1 MSTIDELLSQIPI
14 DQVAAQ
20 LGLSEADAEKAVR
33 SALPALVTG
42 MQANAADP
50 AGAESLAKAL
60 GQHDGSL
67 LDGGVDLGQVDVDD
81 GQKIVNHVFGDN
93 EEAVADQLSA
103 FGGLDSGMIMK
114 LLPMLAPLLMSFLGK
129 SFGGG
134 GGTAGKIDSG
144 SGSAADATSGLDSGM
159 APSLDGDDAGGGL
172 GDLLGGL
179 LGGGGGGL
187 GDLLGGLLGKGR

>member
-1 MSTIDELLSQIPI
+1 MTDIDDLVSQIPI

-33 SALPALVTG
+33 AALPALVSG
-42 MQANAADP
+42 MQANAADES
-50 AGAESLAKAL
+50 GAESLSRAL

-67 LDGGVDLGQVDVDD
+67 LEGGVDVSQIDTDD

-93 EEAVADQLSA
+93 EGAVVDQLST
-103 FGGLDSGMIMK
+103 FGGLDSGSLMK
-114 LLPMLAPLLMSFLGK
+114 LLPMLAPLLMSYLGK

-134 GGTAGKIDSG
+134 GGGSEAGDSG
-144 SGSAADATSGLDSGM
+144 GG
-159 APSLDGDDAGGGL
+159 GGGL

-179 LGGGGGGL
+179 LGGGGGGGL
-187 GDLLGGLLGKGR
+187 GDLLGGLLGKGTR